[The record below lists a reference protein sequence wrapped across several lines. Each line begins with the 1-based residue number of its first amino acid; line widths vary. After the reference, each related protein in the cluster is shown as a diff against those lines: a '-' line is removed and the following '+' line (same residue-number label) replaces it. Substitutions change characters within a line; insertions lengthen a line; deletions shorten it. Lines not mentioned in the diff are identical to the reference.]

1 MARTVKGRGGAARK
15 TARGGKAAAGPKG
28 RGRAAARKVGRDDR
42 SDYKNKVQ
50 AQKVEAAQKQD
61 GCLPKLFMLALPF
74 LAVGAFL
81 IARAA

>member
-1 MARTVKGRGGAARK
+1 MARKVAGRGGSKRKGVTAAQSRKRAAR
-15 TARGGKAAAGPKG
+15 AQ
-28 RGRAAARKVGRDDR
+28 GRDDR
-42 SDYKNKVQ
+42 SDYKNVRQAEKV
-50 AQKVEAAQKQD
+50 AAAEKKN

>member
-1 MARTVKGRGGAARK
+1 MAGKKAGRKGVTSKQARTRAARSK
-15 TARGGKAAAGPKG
+15 
-28 RGRAAARKVGRDDR
+28 GRDDR
-42 SDYKNKVQ
+42 SDYKNVRRVE
-50 AQKVEAAQKQD
+50 KVEAEQKKN